1 MVLLYWLVLIIC
13 HLVLYNQ
20 NQSIVLFG
28 MRLKSRFVAASVTII
43 TTFYFLRSY
52 QGHGTSTDAKT
63 VKLHSKNNHA
73 VNIPASAESDK
84 KDIFIKNECQRLH
97 IDELSSKSQFEEWP
111 WDTAAKWVTTSQ
123 VYPEYHPE
131 LFSVLSAMVHAKI
144 IHADVLPKGTQLKML
159 LILEGNQKV
168 VFKQKRYERDYVIE
182 GKPYDG
188 FDRHNGEIA
197 AFHLD
202 RVFNYRRSPIT
213 VGRIINLREEILPVA
228 SEKLKSTFSEENG
241 NLCYFGYCYYCNAKD
256 KACADGDEME
266 GSVTL
271 WLPEEYSKFQ
281 KLRHPYQRTY
291 IDGRLAKWETDD
303 NYCEMTVKKK
313 PPYNRGRRLLDI
325 TDASVFDYLIGN
337 ADRHHYEVF
346 KDKGDDVML
355 IMMDNAKSFGNPY
368 WHEPSV
374 LSPIRQCCLLRNST
388 WQRLNLFK
396 GGTLRQLLEFAMKV
410 DPLTPVLH
418 FSHLEA
424 ITERLN
430 HIIDALQHCIDEKG
444 FENVIVNKWN
454 GL

>member
-1 MVLLYWLVLIIC
+1 MLL
-13 HLVLYNQ
+13 
-20 NQSIVLFG
+20 G
-28 MRLKSRFVAASVTII
+28 MKLKSRFLAAFVTVLI
-43 TTFYFLRSY
+43 TFYLFHSFRGRDASAKTEILKLRSK
-52 QGHGTSTDAKT
+52 SNDA
-63 VKLHSKNNHA
+63 VDQRAQDQIAIKNL
-73 VNIPASAESDK
+73 
-84 KDIFIKNECQRLH
+84 FIKDERQRLH
-97 IDELSSKSQFEEWP
+97 IDKLSSDIDFGESP
-111 WDTAAKWVTTSQ
+111 WDVAAKWVTNTQ
-123 VYPEYHPE
+123 VYPEHHPE
-131 LFSVLSAMVHAKI
+131 LFRVLSAMVHAKI

-168 VFKQKRYERDYVIE
+168 VFKQKRYERDYVVE

-202 RVFNYRRSPIT
+202 RVFNFRRSPIT
-213 VGRIINLREEILPVA
+213 VGRIVNLREEILPVA
-228 SEKLKSTFSEENG
+228 GEKLNRTFSEENG

-256 KACADGDEME
+256 KACANGDLME
-266 GSVTL
+266 GSLTL
-271 WLPEEYSKFQ
+271 WLPGEYSQFQ

-291 IDGRLAKWETDD
+291 VDGRLAKWETDD
-303 NYCEMTVKKK
+303 NYCERTVKKK

-337 ADRHHYEVF
+337 ADRHHYEIF

-374 LSPIRQCCLLRNST
+374 LSPLKQCCLLRIST
-388 WQRLNLFK
+388 LQRLNLFK
-396 GGTLRQLLEFAMKV
+396 GGTLRQLLEVAMQA
-410 DPLTPVLH
+410 DPLSPVLH

-424 ITERLN
+424 ITDRLN
-430 HIIDALQHCIDEKG
+430 HITDAIQRCILEKG
-444 FENVIVNKWN
+444 LKNVIVDRWN